1 MAKVHGI
8 VYIAVGIFVSIMS
21 WKLNYEK
28 LIFFFYAGLI
38 FVFVGIV
45 KLAFSLVKNKTSKK
59 ENLHHRMQGNI
70 KYCHNCGTALRLHHK
85 FCVKCS
91 ARV

>member
-28 LIFFFYAGLI
+28 LVFFFYAGLI
-38 FVFVGIV
+38 FVFVGIA

-59 ENLHHRMQGNI
+59 ENLRHRMHGNI

-85 FCVKCS
+85 FCVKCG
-91 ARV
+91 AKA